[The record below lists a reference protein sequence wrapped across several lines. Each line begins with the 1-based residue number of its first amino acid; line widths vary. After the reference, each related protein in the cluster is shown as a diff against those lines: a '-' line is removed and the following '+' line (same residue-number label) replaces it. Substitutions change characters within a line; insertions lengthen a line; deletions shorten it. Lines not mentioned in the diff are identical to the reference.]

1 MDTKRLIAELNVDKK
16 LTADLIERSKSKVEE
31 TGHRFA
37 LQNAREKLGKMG
49 KHIDTIK
56 ELIEKPNYYSVK
68 QWEAAMGQMEWLAR
82 RLTCVVERMNE
93 LRPLIKVA
101 DPEPEPE
108 WWT

>member
-1 MDTKRLIAELNVDKK
+1 VDTKRLIAELNVDKK
-16 LTADLIERSKSKVEE
+16 FTADLIERSKSKVEE

-49 KHIDTIK
+49 K
-56 ELIEKPNYYSVK
+56 LIEKPNYYSVK